1 MQDKKNK
8 QSPLGLINTEDSSCW
23 NAFLGDSHIFQKK
36 LEHCEHCH
44 IHFVFLIL
52 FQSISFFQHFLN
64 MTSLPDADLCILRI
78 AFSESWPL
86 HPYDPKL
93 HLLQRM
99 HHEFI
104 YIYIYISTV
113 WNGILMT
120 FACFWDIFSRI
131 FCCFFFWIFWKVV
144 VPFSRVLACK
154 ILWYLFTWGQI
165 HPRFLA
171 TTAQMQA
178 KQCSGAGAER
188 WNGSTDQRF
197 SYFCS
202 SVFNTSHIS
211 SVCFAFPFSKPLLG
225 SAKEDVVITQMSL
238 IAAMLDP
245 EASQLLSS
253 RSWTLQSSCAFSAF
267 IRFNWFL
274 LAAGKLHF
282 PGESLSQ
289 VLWTLATDPTWQS
302 KQSNIVHLRI

>member
-104 YIYIYISTV
+104 YIYIYIYLNCLK
-113 WNGILMT
+113 WYFN
-120 FACFWDIFSRI
+120 DICMLLGHFLSH
-131 FCCFFFWIFWKVV
+131 FLLFFFLDLLKG
-144 VPFSRVLACK
+144 S
-154 ILWYLFTWGQI
+154 
-165 HPRFLA
+165 
-171 TTAQMQA
+171 
-178 KQCSGAGAER
+178 CSFQQ
-188 WNGSTDQRF
+188 STGLQDL
-197 SYFCS
+197 
-202 SVFNTSHIS
+202 VIS
-211 SVCFAFPFSKPLLG
+211 F
-225 SAKEDVVITQMSL
+225 
-238 IAAMLDP
+238 
-245 EASQLLSS
+245 
-253 RSWTLQSSCAFSAF
+253 
-267 IRFNWFL
+267 
-274 LAAGKLHF
+274 
-282 PGESLSQ
+282 
-289 VLWTLATDPTWQS
+289 
-302 KQSNIVHLRI
+302 HLRPNSSTISGNSYCANAG

>member
-1 MQDKKNK
+1 MN
-8 QSPLGLINTEDSSCW
+8 S
-23 NAFLGDSHIFQKK
+23 
-36 LEHCEHCH
+36 
-44 IHFVFLIL
+44 
-52 FQSISFFQHFLN
+52 
-64 MTSLPDADLCILRI
+64 
-78 AFSESWPL
+78 
-86 HPYDPKL
+86 
-93 HLLQRM
+93 
-99 HHEFI
+99 
-104 YIYIYISTV
+104 YIYIYLNCLN
-113 WNGILMT
+113 WYFN
-120 FACFWDIFSRI
+120 DICMLLGHFLSH
-131 FCCFFFWIFWKVV
+131 FLLFFFWIFWKVV

-171 TTAQMQA
+171 TPTAQMQA

-274 LAAGKLHF
+274 LAEGKLHF

>member
-1 MQDKKNK
+1 MPFWGIPIYSRKNLNIVNIVIFTLFFDSLSINFILPTFFEHDFTSWCRFVHSK
-8 QSPLGLINTEDSSCW
+8 DRFQRKLTAAPLRSQIASLAKDASWI
-23 NAFLGDSHIFQKK
+23 
-36 LEHCEHCH
+36 H
-44 IHFVFLIL
+44 IH
-52 FQSISFFQHFLN
+52 
-64 MTSLPDADLCILRI
+64 
-78 AFSESWPL
+78 
-86 HPYDPKL
+86 
-93 HLLQRM
+93 
-99 HHEFI
+99 
-104 YIYIYISTV
+104 IYIYISTV

>member
-1 MQDKKNK
+1 MPFWGIPIYSRKNLNIVNIVIFTLFFWFSFNQFHSSNIFEHDFPSWCRFVHSK
-8 QSPLGLINTEDSSCW
+8 DRFQRKLTAAPLRSQIASLAKDASW
-23 NAFLGDSHIFQKK
+23 
-36 LEHCEHCH
+36 
-44 IHFVFLIL
+44 IH
-52 FQSISFFQHFLN
+52 
-64 MTSLPDADLCILRI
+64 
-78 AFSESWPL
+78 
-86 HPYDPKL
+86 
-93 HLLQRM
+93 
-99 HHEFI
+99 
-104 YIYIYISTV
+104 IYIYISTV

-120 FACFWDIFSRI
+120 FACFWAFSLA
-131 FCCFFFWIFWKVV
+131 FSAVFFFRIFWKVV
-144 VPFSRVLACK
+144 VPFSRVLACN

-171 TTAQMQA
+171 TPTAQMQA

-267 IRFNWFL
+267 IRFNWLL

-282 PGESLSQ
+282 PGESLRKFCERLRPTQPGSQ
-289 VLWTLATDPTWQS
+289 NSQTLC
-302 KQSNIVHLRI
+302 I